1 MTDFPDR
8 LATAL
13 KDRYR
18 IERRLGEGGMATVY
32 LAEDVKHKRQVAL
45 KVLKPELA
53 AVLGADRFV
62 QEITTTAG
70 LQHPHILP
78 LFDSGEADGFLY
90 YVMPYIEGE
99 TLRQTLDRETQ
110 LGVDEAVAVATEIA
124 DALDC
129 AHQQGVIHRDIKPE
143 NILMQNGRP
152 MVADF
157 GIALAVSAAAGGRM
171 TETGLSLGTPHYMS
185 PEQATAEKDLNAR
198 SDIYSLGAVLF
209 EMLTGEPPHMGTTA
223 QQIIMKIVTDEPRSV
238 TDLRRSV
245 PPHISATVRKALERL
260 PADRFHDAAEFK
272 RALSTPTF
280 GLTGETAVEGTS
292 GGTAGRRV
300 PLWVWPVTA
309 ALAVFGAVGWLRS
322 TPEPVP
328 GVLARFAVQ
337 LPPTQQLGNQPG
349 RRVVISPDGRHIVY
363 VGEGPEGR
371 QLYVRP
377 LRNQQSRL
385 IAGTRNASQPFF
397 SPDGRSVGFNALG
410 GVFQVSIEGG
420 APQRIASFGSAGGSW
435 GPDGTIILSSQDT
448 DGLMSVAVDGSRE
461 PIELTVP
468 DSSAGETGHI
478 EPLLIPGRNAVI
490 FQSNLR
496 DFDGSHISVLDLDDG
511 SITRLVDGRSPRL
524 TPSGHLIFISS
535 GGVMRAALFDTKRLE
550 LVGDPF
556 KVLEGIG
563 LEDQAAEYSVS
574 DNGTLVY
581 VAMASAEERSLVI
594 VDRQGGEREVARIQ
608 RQFFGPRFSP
618 DGNRIAVHISGGNFG
633 FDIWVAD
640 LTSNDLRKFTLNQRS
655 YFPSWTPD
663 GRYLSFSRRDENGVS
678 IYRKRADGA
687 SEEELVFA
695 GEGGMWEA
703 SWTPDGRS
711 AVVRQN
717 APQGGSR
724 DLWLWTMD
732 PEPAGRPLLDT
743 DANER
748 SPAVSADGR
757 YYAYASDESG
767 QSEIYVKTLNGA
779 GRWQVSSSGGTEPAW
794 SPRGG
799 ELFYRQEDQIM
810 AVAVQTQPVFESGQ
824 PAPAFSG
831 PYATYSTHTNYDVH
845 PDGNRF
851 AMIKV
856 GDSES
861 QLVIVMN
868 WFEVL
873 NDPAALD

>member
-1 MTDFPDR
+1 
-8 LATAL
+8 
-13 KDRYR
+13 
-18 IERRLGEGGMATVY
+18 
-32 LAEDVKHKRQVAL
+32 
-45 KVLKPELA
+45 
-53 AVLGADRFV
+53 
-62 QEITTTAG
+62 
-70 LQHPHILP
+70 
-78 LFDSGEADGFLY
+78 
-90 YVMPYIEGE
+90 
-99 TLRQTLDRETQ
+99 
-110 LGVDEAVAVATEIA
+110 
-124 DALDC
+124 
-129 AHQQGVIHRDIKPE
+129 
-143 NILMQNGRP
+143 
-152 MVADF
+152 
-157 GIALAVSAAAGGRM
+157 
-171 TETGLSLGTPHYMS
+171 
-185 PEQATAEKDLNAR
+185 
-198 SDIYSLGAVLF
+198 
-209 EMLTGEPPHMGTTA
+209 MLTGEPPHMGNSA

-238 TDLRRSV
+238 TDLRKSV
-245 PPHISATVRKALERL
+245 PLHVAAAARKSLERL

-272 RALSTPTF
+272 RALASPAF
-280 GLTGETAVEGTS
+280 GLAGETSVTGS
-292 GGTAGRRV
+292 TASATRQRV
-300 PLWVWPVTA
+300 PVWIWAVTVV
-309 ALAVFGAVGWLRS
+309 LLVVGGLGWLRPV
-322 TPEPVP
+322 PEPVP

-349 RRVVISPDGRHIVY
+349 RRVVISPEGRHIVY

-435 GPDGTIILSSQDT
+435 GLDGTIILSSQDT
-448 DGLMSVAVDGSRE
+448 DGLVSVAADGSRE
-461 PIELTVP
+461 PIELTRP
-468 DSSAGETGHI
+468 DSTVGETSHI
-478 EPLLIPGRNAVI
+478 EPIHVPGRNAVI
-490 FQSNLR
+490 FQTNLR

-511 SITRLVDGRSPRL
+511 SVSRLTDGRSPRL
-524 TPSGHLIFISS
+524 TPTGHLVFISS
-535 GGVMRAALFDTKRLE
+535 GGVMRAAPFDDTRLE
-550 LVGDPF
+550 LTGDAL

-594 VDRQGGEREVARIQ
+594 VDREGGEREVARIQ

-618 DGNRIAVHISGGNFG
+618 DGRRIAIHISGGNFG

-640 LTSNDLRKFTLNQRS
+640 LTSKDLRKFTLNQRA
-655 YFPSWTPD
+655 YFPDWTPD

-695 GEGGMWEA
+695 GEGQMWEA
-703 SWTPDGRS
+703 SWAPDGRS

-717 APQGGSR
+717 APKGGSR
-724 DLWLWTMD
+724 DLWLWTLD
-732 PEPAGRPLLDT
+732 PEPAGIPLVDSE
-743 DANER
+743 ANER
-748 SPAVSADGR
+748 SPAVSPEGR
-757 YYAYASDESG
+757 YFAYASDESG
-767 QSEIYVKTLNGA
+767 QSEIYVKALIGA
-779 GRWQVSSSGGTEPAW
+779 GRWQVSSGGGTEPAW

-799 ELFYRQEDQIM
+799 ELFYRQEDKIM
-810 AVAVQTQPVFESGQ
+810 AVSVQTQPVFESGQ
-824 PAPAFSG
+824 PEPAFSG

-873 NDPAALD
+873 SDPAALD